1 MAPRPVPIIGTSR
14 LIRAG
19 LIAAATLTCSIPA
32 FAQLEVVVTPQG
44 NAAKE
49 RPLPN
54 GAALNVIISIRNTGK
69 AALGRIVITA
79 RFDGFVPATTEVWR
93 IEGGAAISA
102 LERLAAGERTERTLR
117 LHTANAPLATT
128 KRSIAAEAR
137 AKDGSLVTGEAQ
149 IPVADCVGAYRAKL
163 ETLRSSL
170 SQGVREA
177 AEEMRRPDAGLPAGR
192 AFPYTGARSGEVAA
206 AERLA
211 ATTAARRGADA
222 QMATEWFR
230 FMIQRWA
237 SELNAYT
244 SQPVNP
250 GLCANN
256 YYQIAGY
263 RQGLLPITR
272 HLDAIKNAAAASL
285 KAAREAAKAESSDDA
300 AVLVRLLVKE
310 ADLQPNGQ
318 ANDALSAIAAA
329 RTAFGPRLPA
339 PDAVRKFSLVETA
352 AWLEAADRR
361 AQSLT
366 REIER
371 LLANIAV
378 AHKES
383 CVCAF

>member
-1 MAPRPVPIIGTSR
+1 MARRPVPFIGTSR

-69 AALGRIVITA
+69 DALGRIDVIA
-79 RFDGFVPATTEVWR
+79 RFEGFEPATTEVWR
-93 IEGGAAISA
+93 IEGTTAAFPV
-102 LERLAAGERTERTLR
+102 ERLPAGERTDRILR
-117 LHTANAPLATT
+117 LRALNAPLAVT
-128 KRSIAAEAR
+128 KRSVSVEVR
-137 AKDGSLVTGEAQ
+137 AKDSVLATGEAQ

-206 AERLA
+206 AERFA
-211 ATTAARRGADA
+211 ATIAARRGADA
-222 QMATEWFR
+222 RMATEWFR

-285 KAAREAAKAESSDDA
+285 KAAREGAKAESGDTA
-300 AVLVRLLVKE
+300 ALVRLLVKE
-310 ADLQPNGQ
+310 TDLQPNGQ
-318 ANDALSAIAAA
+318 TNDALSAIVAA

-339 PDAVRKFSLVETA
+339 PDAMRKFSLVETA

-371 LLANIAV
+371 LLANIAM